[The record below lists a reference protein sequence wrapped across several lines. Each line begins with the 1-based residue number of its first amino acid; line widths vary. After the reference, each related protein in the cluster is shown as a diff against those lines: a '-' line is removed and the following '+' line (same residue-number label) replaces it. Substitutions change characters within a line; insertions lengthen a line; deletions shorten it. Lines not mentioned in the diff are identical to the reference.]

1 LPKPSHQ
8 HFTSAVHNNNG
19 NHFRLALPRKS
30 KLREHREIRDD
41 DGFLVRH
48 FAGAVCYETAN
59 FIDKNND
66 ALHASLE
73 AIVQVVLDVFVVVD
87 ALASVFTGNHYFQLS
102 LLFVTPRHLSKIQ
115 LVKCLGCKSIAH
127 IPLPNLAPVSTVDAG
142 NTKGGSIT
150 VLLTSCLTGL
160 YLSVLQIK
168 TKIVSKHTADSKP
181 VKQEVNGTV
190 ILPPLVFPG

>member
-1 LPKPSHQ
+1 MPKPSHQ

-102 LLFVTPRHLSKIQ
+102 LIFVTPRHLGKSHLVNSQ
-115 LVKCLGCKSIAH
+115 LVKCLGCKSIDH
-127 IPLPNLAPVSTVDAG
+127 IPLPNLAPVSTVHAG

-150 VLLTSCLTGL
+150 VELTSCLTGW

-168 TKIVSKHTADSKP
+168 TKIFSCHTADS
-181 VKQEVNGTV
+181 
-190 ILPPLVFPG
+190 